1 MVFQVS
7 FLIFTRFSLSSI
19 ILQVSVTIERKTVPQ
34 EIDSFWDDKHD
45 RTRGQTSVLI
55 KWRIKQNVERNMDKR
70 NGIRK
75 KKKEKRKSRKWGRS
89 GGKRE
94 EGARQDLAVWFRI
107 KYYDKNVA
115 WITWKYAYAQYA
127 VSLYRFCRMAHCV
140 VLCSHVACFPNVTIT
155 VRPHSRIATCFVQRV
170 CAYSKPVPKYPSILR
185 PGHKISL
192 RLHFV
197 YYTRINTWY
206 VCK

>member
-1 MVFQVS
+1 MFVVNIIQIFSLVHIEYSQLSTLTFNFSS
-7 FLIFTRFSLSSI
+7 FVLIFTRFSLSSI

-75 KKKEKRKSRKWGRS
+75 KKKEVGNEEEEEWRK
-89 GGKRE
+89 E

-115 WITWKYAYAQYA
+115 
-127 VSLYRFCRMAHCV
+127 
-140 VLCSHVACFPNVTIT
+140 
-155 VRPHSRIATCFVQRV
+155 
-170 CAYSKPVPKYPSILR
+170 
-185 PGHKISL
+185 
-192 RLHFV
+192 
-197 YYTRINTWY
+197 
-206 VCK
+206 

>member
-55 KWRIKQNVERNMDKR
+55 KWRIKQNVEGNMDKR

-75 KKKEKRKSRKWGRS
+75 KKKKKKEKVGNEEEVEE
-89 GGKRE
+89 RE
-94 EGARQDLAVWFRI
+94 RRGLD
-107 KYYDKNVA
+107 
-115 WITWKYAYAQYA
+115 
-127 VSLYRFCRMAHCV
+127 
-140 VLCSHVACFPNVTIT
+140 
-155 VRPHSRIATCFVQRV
+155 
-170 CAYSKPVPKYPSILR
+170 
-185 PGHKISL
+185 KIS
-192 RLHFV
+192 RYGFE
-197 YYTRINTWY
+197 
-206 VCK
+206 